1 MNLGAETRWLLLLV
15 PPFLFP
21 INHSG
26 NKESVTSAA
35 TSRLSISTHPGST
48 PRATSSFNNSYAALA
63 QPPSPSPLIPSSD
76 SALTHLP
83 SLHPGRL
90 DAGLLLVGLTGRG
103 LCSSRALMGRI
114 NWVSF
119 QLNVA
124 ECLNELWIHR
134 KTHTLQKTGNFHL

>member
-1 MNLGAETRWLLLLV
+1 MASPSRSAVSLPDQPLRQQGLPGSPSQPIQVPPHVQPAALTIPMQLLL
-15 PPFLFP
+15 PPP
-21 INHSG
+21 
-26 NKESVTSAA
+26 
-35 TSRLSISTHPGST
+35 
-48 PRATSSFNNSYAALA
+48 
-63 QPPSPSPLIPSSD
+63 PLIPSSD

-124 ECLNELWIHR
+124 DCLNELWIQR